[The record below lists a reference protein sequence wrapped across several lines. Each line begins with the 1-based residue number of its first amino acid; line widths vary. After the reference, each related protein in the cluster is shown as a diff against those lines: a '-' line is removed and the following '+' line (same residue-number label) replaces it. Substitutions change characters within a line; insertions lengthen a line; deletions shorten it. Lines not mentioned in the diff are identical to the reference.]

1 MDDYYSD
8 SQPALIHCKFCGEDY
23 AATYKYCPFCNTAP
37 NGKKMGP
44 SARDEQEARRRRRG
58 AHQYPRRRLR
68 RSPQP
73 AGGSGHCGCGGA
85 GRCGYCGSR
94 FAGQIRFE

>member
-44 SARDEQEARRRRRG
+44 SARNKQKLSLI
-58 AHQYPRRRLR
+58 H
-68 RSPQP
+68 
-73 AGGSGHCGCGGA
+73 
-85 GRCGYCGSR
+85 
-94 FAGQIRFE
+94 I